1 MKENCISKCT
11 KYLHLMRI
19 YGYNKHINGEEVVD
33 NKTDERVY
41 GKMGKYILEKSVS

>member
-1 MKENCISKCT
+1 
-11 KYLHLMRI
+11 MRI

-41 GKMGKYILEKSVS
+41 GNMGKYKLEKMVS